1 MDGTVKISKLPV
13 NKLALLVATIGALVT
28 NVTARVGATDRSRPA
43 NDYEYE
49 HPPAHASGAAGE
61 QEKNQ
66 KYTCLMHPEV
76 INDHPGNCPKCG
88 MKLVPVEE
96 GKRPTSNSDR
106 SRAGVQRPISKVGA
120 IDPNRPQHEHDHPP
134 SVAAATSG
142 ATGEHDHE
150 HEHERM
156 QMGMEMH
163 STIDLADPMS
173 REGSGT
179 SWIPDSSPMYGRM
192 FMFGDN
198 MLMLHGAIFP
208 RYTNVSTRRGD
219 DRIDAPNWFMG
230 MFSRP
235 LWNDAQFGSRLMMS
249 LDPLTEQGRG
259 YPLLFQT
266 GEEWQGQPLH
276 DRQHPHDLFD
286 ELSFSLSQKFE
297 HDLSGYIY
305 FGYPGEPALGPPT
318 FMHRPS
324 AMDDPDAPIGHHW
337 QDSTHITFGVATGG
351 LQWRDIKIEGSIFTG
366 REPDEDRYDFDRPR
380 FDSYSGRLSW
390 NPTRNLALQVSYG
403 YIKSPEEL
411 DPKTNI
417 HRTTASAIY
426 NLPLGNDTNWSNTF
440 VWGQNNATEEGKT
453 QSFLIES
460 NYQRGRDTVYFR
472 WEHVGKSGHELVLNE
487 AAHTRIFPVAGY
499 TLGYVRDLSH
509 GNGIDIGLGTQF
521 TINNRPDT
529 LDRYYGD
536 DLGYAFQFFLR
547 IRPSLHSH
555 GEHEH
560 GEHVAGMQK

>member
-1 MDGTVKISKLPV
+1 MRKYISAIIASAI
-13 NKLALLVATIGALVT
+13 ALLIS
-28 NVTARVGATDRSRPA
+28 VTAQVGAMESPA
-43 NDYEYE
+43 VASHPLRDPNRRGDEHEHEHDYE
-49 HPPAHASGAAGE
+49 
-61 QEKNQ
+61 QERNQ
-66 KYTCLMHPEV
+66 NQNYTCLMHPEV
-76 INDHPGNCPKCG
+76 ITDHPGSCPKCG
-88 MKLVPVEE
+88 MKLVPVAEKKRSTSNAVKAR
-96 GKRPTSNSDR
+96 GAHGALRAQRPTSNLSAVASAKEDDH
-106 SRAGVQRPISKVGA
+106 SHMSHGA
-120 IDPNRPQHEHDHPP
+120 
-134 SVAAATSG
+134 
-142 ATGEHDHE
+142 GEHDHE

-156 QMGMEMH
+156 QMEMH
-163 STIDLADPMS
+163 STIDLADPMT

-192 FMFGDN
+192 FMFGEN

-208 RYTNVSTRRGD
+208 RYTNVSTPRGD
-219 DRIDAPNWFMG
+219 DRIDAPNWFMA
-230 MFSRP
+230 MYSHP
-235 LWNDAQFGSRLMMS
+235 LWDNAQVGSRLMMS
-249 LDPLTEQGRG
+249 LDPLTEGGRG

-266 GEEWQGQPLH
+266 GESWNGEPLH

-286 ELSFSLSQKFE
+286 ELSFSVSQKFE
-297 HDLSGYIY
+297 HDLSAYIY
-305 FGYPGEPALGPPT
+305 FGYPGEPALGPPA

-426 NLPLGNDTNWSNTF
+426 NLPLGHDTNWSNTF

-487 AAHTRIFPVAGY
+487 AVDTRIFPVAGY

-509 GNGIDIGLGTQF
+509 GNGLDIGLGTQF

-536 DLGYAFQFFLR
+536 DLGYAFEFFLR

-555 GEHEH
+555 GEHGISNH
-560 GEHVAGMQK
+560 

>member
-1 MDGTVKISKLPV
+1 MNKQLLP
-13 NKLALLVATIGALVT
+13 LAVAIALAT
-28 NVTARVGATDRSRPA
+28 NVCPQVEAIDLNRPHTEH
-43 NDYEYE
+43 DYEQE
-49 HPPAHASGAAGE
+49 HLPSSRLRRTGE
-61 QEKNQ
+61 QERMQ

-76 INDHPGNCPKCG
+76 ITNHPGNCPKCG

-96 GKRPTSNSDR
+96 KKHPTPINREQASNAAKARGAHGALRAQRPT
-106 SRAGVQRPISKVGA
+106 
-120 IDPNRPQHEHDHPP
+120 PNV
-134 SVAAATSG
+134 SAAAS
-142 ATGEHDHE
+142 AKEDMAHASHASHDHE
-150 HEHERM
+150 HEHEGM

-163 STIDLADPMS
+163 STINLADPMS

-192 FMFGDN
+192 FMFGEN

-208 RYTNVSTRRGD
+208 RYTNVSTQRGD

-235 LWNDAQFGSRLMMS
+235 LWDNAQFGSRLMMS
-249 LDPLTEQGRG
+249 LDPLTEGGRG

-266 GEEWQGQPLH
+266 GESWNGQPLH

-286 ELSFSLSQKFE
+286 ELSFSLSQRFD
-297 HDLSGYIY
+297 HDLSAYVY

-324 AMDDPDAPIGHHW
+324 AMEDPDAPIGHHW

-351 LQWRDIKIEGSIFTG
+351 LQWHNVKLEGSVFTG

-411 DPKTNI
+411 DPNTNI

-440 VWGQNNATEEGKT
+440 VWGQNNATKEGKT

-509 GNGIDIGLGTQF
+509 GNGLDIGLGTQF

-536 DLGYAFQFFLR
+536 DLGYAFEFFLR
-547 IRPSLHSH
+547 FRPSQHSH
-555 GEHEH
+555 GAHDH
-560 GEHVAGMQK
+560 ADHVAGMEK

>member
-1 MDGTVKISKLPV
+1 MLKPISILIASAMTFAAIAK
-13 NKLALLVATIGALVT
+13 
-28 NVTARVGATDRSRPA
+28 VGAIDPNRPTG
-43 NDYEYE
+43 D
-49 HPPAHASGAAGE
+49 HE
-61 QEKNQ
+61 QEEKR
-66 KYTCLMHPEV
+66 KYTCPMHPEV
-76 INDHPGNCPKCG
+76 ITDHPGNCPKCG
-88 MKLVPVEE
+88 MKLVPLKEKKH
-96 GKRPTSNSDR
+96 GTSNVER
-106 SRAGVQRPISKVGA
+106 STSKVGA
-120 IDPNRPQHEHDHPP
+120 IDPNRPSHAHDHAP
-134 SVAAATSG
+134 SVAAATYG
-142 ATGEHDHE
+142 AAGE
-150 HEHERM
+150 HEHEKM
-156 QMGMEMH
+156 QMEMH
-163 STIDLADPMS
+163 STINLADPMN

-192 FMFGDN
+192 FMFGEN

-219 DRIDAPNWFMG
+219 DRIDAPNWFMA
-230 MFSRP
+230 MFSHP
-235 LWNDAQFGSRLMMS
+235 LGDSTQFGSRLMMS
-249 LDPLTEQGRG
+249 LDPLTEGGRG

-266 GEEWQGQPLH
+266 GESWNGEALH

-297 HDLSGYIY
+297 HDLSAYVY
-305 FGYPGEPALGPPT
+305 FGYPGEPALGPPA

-337 QDSTHITFGVATGG
+337 QDSTHITFGVATLGA
-351 LQWRDIKIEGSIFTG
+351 QWRNVKLEGSIFTG

-411 DPKTNI
+411 HPETKI

-426 NLPLGNDTNWSNTF
+426 NLPLGHDSNWSNSF

-472 WEHVGKSGHELVLNE
+472 WERVQKSGHELVLDE
-487 AAHTRIFPVAGY
+487 ADESKIFPVSGY
-499 TLGYVRDLSH
+499 SLGYVRDLSH
-509 GNGIDIGLGTQF
+509 GKGIDIGLGTQF
-521 TINNRPDT
+521 TINDRPDS

-547 IRPSLHSH
+547 IRPSQHSH
-555 GEHEH
+555 GAHEH
-560 GEHVAGMQK
+560 SEHVAGMEK

>member
-1 MDGTVKISKLPV
+1 MAVA
-13 NKLALLVATIGALVT
+13 LAT
-28 NVTARVGATDRSRPA
+28 NVTAQIGAIDLNRP
-43 NDYEYE
+43 
-49 HPPAHASGAAGE
+49 PIE
-61 QEKNQ
+61 QEHLQEKEKRQN
-66 KYTCLMHPEV
+66 YTCLMHPEV
-76 INDHPGNCPKCG
+76 ITDHPGNCPKCG
-88 MKLVPVEE
+88 MKLVPIKEKKRRTPINREE
-96 GKRPTSNSDR
+96 APNSDK
-106 SRAGVQRPISKVGA
+106 SRAGVQRSTSNI
-120 IDPNRPQHEHDHPP
+120 EHSSPAVTGTSNIVQPETHSSHMSHP
-134 SVAAATSG
+134 SDATHH
-142 ATGEHDHE
+142 GE
-150 HEHERM
+150 
-156 QMGMEMH
+156 MEMSMH

-179 SWIPDSSPMYGRM
+179 SWLPDSSPMYGRM
-192 FMFGDN
+192 FMFDDN

-219 DRIDAPNWFMG
+219 DRIDAPNWFMA
-230 MFSRP
+230 MFSHP
-235 LWNDAQFGSRLMMS
+235 LGESTQFGSRLMMS
-249 LDPLTEQGRG
+249 LDPLTEGGRG

-266 GEEWQGQPLH
+266 GEAWNGEALH

-297 HDLSGYIY
+297 HDLSAYFY
-305 FGYPGEPALGPPT
+305 FGYPGEPALGPPA

-337 QDSTHITFGVATGG
+337 QDSTHITFGVATLGA
-351 LQWRDIKIEGSIFTG
+351 QWRNVKLEGSIFTG
-366 REPDEDRYDFDRPR
+366 REPNEDRYDFDRPR

-426 NLPLGNDTNWSNTF
+426 NLPLGHDTNWSNSF

-472 WEHVGKSGHELVLNE
+472 WERVQKSGHELVLKPFDE
-487 AAHTRIFPVAGY
+487 SEIFPVSGY
-499 TLGYVRDLSH
+499 SLGYVRDLSH
-509 GNGIDIGLGTQF
+509 GKGIDIGLGTQF
-521 TINNRPDT
+521 TINDRPDS

-547 IRPSLHSH
+547 IRPSQHSH
-555 GEHEH
+555 GGHDHAEQIP
-560 GEHVAGMQK
+560 GTAK